1 MFKAYGDRNRAKQAV
16 KPQGNNQTG
25 VLYYRVGKNGT
36 ETNFLQWFRSWK
48 DYKITEFD
56 AEYRD
61 ALREFKRK
69 EYNIED
75 ELKVLQYEPEIPI
88 TKDYWTPDADE
99 VALLTKEADAT
110 ARGYLEKSM
119 FASWARKQLILNA
132 EIKTKND
139 NLKKMRDEI
148 IARGG
153 EARKTMISTI
163 IGKVLADM
171 TEDSRQRILQWKRTE
186 KKDPNDPQ
194 SPLTADC
201 MEQAY
206 ELQDW
211 LLVFEIAM
219 VTHLHVD
226 QAVDDTAML
235 QRQEM
240 QLEKLKKLKHESGS
254 LEKWL
259 LKFEDQLEVC
269 DALGCKVTD
278 HTKRLYLMENLNSKI
293 FDKEAKRTRI
303 VIEY

>member
-1 MFKAYGDRNRAKQAV
+1 MEIYTLPHRFDRS
-16 KPQGNNQTG
+16 GCSG

-36 ETNFLQWFRSWK
+36 ETNFLQWFKSWK
-48 DYKITEFD
+48 GHKSTVFD

-69 EYNIED
+69 ECNIED

-88 TKDYWTPDADE
+88 KKDSWTPDADE
-99 VALLTKEADAT
+99 IALLTKEADAT

-119 FASWARKQLILNA
+119 FASLASKQLILNA
-132 EIKTKND
+132 EINTKND
-139 NLKKMRDEI
+139 SLKKMRDEI

-186 KKDPNDPQ
+186 IKDPNDPQ
-194 SPLTADC
+194 CPLTADY
-201 MEQAY
+201 MEQVY

-211 LLVFEIAM
+211 ILVFDIAM

-226 QAVDDTAML
+226 QAVDETTML

-240 QLEKLKKLKHESGS
+240 QLEKL
-254 LEKWL
+254 
-259 LKFEDQLEVC
+259 
-269 DALGCKVTD
+269 
-278 HTKRLYLMENLNSKI
+278 
-293 FDKEAKRTRI
+293 
-303 VIEY
+303 